1 MHFRLSTTK
10 NFYPNSRTLNNKTH
24 NLKKGIFLFTLLFPV
39 WAILFCGIA
48 LLWEDSFAWFHS
60 EWISISLGFIMLF
73 MGMTIKP
80 EDFQRVLKHPTPILL
95 GVFLQYTI
103 MPLSGLGVSLAL
115 NLSPEFAGGLIL
127 VASCPG
133 GTASNVM
140 CYLGKLDV
148 ALSVS
153 MTLISTLL
161 GVILTPFLTYFL
173 IGNKVN
179 VDTLGLL
186 VSTAKV
192 VLLPVVLGYLLSKY
206 FQQIISK
213 LEIYFPLFSVVL
225 IVLIV
230 ASIVGASRK
239 SILEFFNILALAV
252 FLTHSLGFLLGYILG
267 KWILKNESNAKTI
280 SIEVGMQ
287 NSGLGVALAK
297 ENFSNLLVA
306 VPPAL
311 SSLFHSLIASILVG
325 LWNLN
330 KAKREKNS

>member
-1 MHFRLSTTK
+1 
-10 NFYPNSRTLNNKTH
+10 
-24 NLKKGIFLFTLLFPV
+24 
-39 WAILFCGIA
+39 
-48 LLWEDSFAWFHS
+48 
-60 EWISISLGFIMLF
+60 MLF
-73 MGMTIKP
+73 MGMTLKP
-80 EDFQRVLKHPTPILL
+80 EDFQRVLKKPFPIFL
-95 GVFLQYTI
+95 GILLQYTI
-103 MPLSGLGVSLAL
+103 MPLSGYGVSLVL
-115 NLSPEFAGGLIL
+115 GLSPEFASGLIL

-161 GVILTPFLTYFL
+161 GVVLTPLLASFL
-173 IGNKVN
+173 IGNRVQ

-186 VSTAKV
+186 ISSIKV
-192 VLLPVVLGYLLSKY
+192 VLVPVLLGYFFSKY
-206 FQQIISK
+206 FAHLISK
-213 LEIYFPLFSVVL
+213 LEIYLPSLAVIL

-230 ASIVGASRK
+230 ASIVGNARK
-239 SILEFFNILALAV
+239 TILEFFHILAIAV

-267 KWILKNESNAKTI
+267 KWILKSEVNAKTI

-297 ENFSNLLVA
+297 ENFISPLVA

-311 SSLFHSLIASILVG
+311 SSLFHSLIASVLVG
-325 LWNLN
+325 FWNLIRTFRSERQN
-330 KAKREKNS
+330 R

>member
-1 MHFRLSTTK
+1 MSNK
-10 NFYPNSRTLNNKTH
+10 KFYLQKV
-24 NLKKGIFLFTLLFPV
+24 IFLFTALFPI
-39 WAILFCGIA
+39 WAILSCGIA
-48 LLWEDSFAWFHS
+48 LKWEGSFSWFRS
-60 EWISISLGFIMLF
+60 DWISIALGLIMLF
-73 MGMTIKP
+73 MGMTLKT
-80 EDFQRVLKHPTPILL
+80 EDFQRVWNRPIPILL

-103 MPLSGLGVSLAL
+103 MPLSGLGVSWFF
-115 NLSPEFAGGLIL
+115 NLSPELASGLIL

-161 GVILTPFLTYFL
+161 GIILTPLLASFL
-173 IGNKVN
+173 IGSKVQVN
-179 VDTLGLL
+179 TIGLL
-186 VSTAKV
+186 FSTAKI
-192 VLLPVVLGYLLSKY
+192 VLLPIGLGYFLSKY
-206 FQQIISK
+206 FRKFIWK
-213 LEIYFPLFSVVL
+213 LEIYFPFFSVIL

-230 ASIVGASRK
+230 ASIVGNSRK
-239 SILEFFNILALAV
+239 SILEFFNILSMAV
-252 FLTHSLGFLLGYILG
+252 FLTHGLGFFWGYVLG
-267 KWILKNESNAKTI
+267 KWILQNDSNAKTI

-297 ENFSNLLVA
+297 ENFASLLVA

-325 LWNLN
+325 LWSFKKTKL
-330 KAKREKNS
+330 EINSSDQSYTT